1 MQTHSSNVSTV
12 LESRDLTVYVA
23 QFIETLVL
31 QYALNVFES
40 LLND

>member
-12 LESRDLTVYVA
+12 LESRDLTLYVA

-31 QYALNVFES
+31 QYAHVFES